1 VRLRASI
8 PLDEGRR
15 NGACGGPSVRLL
27 PLLLLATF
35 AAPRLDRHP
44 WAEAVEEKTRHYIV
58 QTNTFPELAR
68 SLGEALERAYPLFED
83 RFGPLEGKARRPMRV
98 ALYRTARE
106 YMEMGDGIDG
116 AIGHYDAALDRCA
129 VMHRGGAGE
138 EGWAIAVHE
147 AAHHYLGRRHPT
159 FRAPGWYGE
168 GIACWFEGLA
178 DPTAPLGIARLRAR
192 TARAA
197 LDAGEA
203 DLALLL
209 ATRAGVTG
217 RTLQMS
223 NFTPARFYALSW
235 SFVRFLVTDD
245 RTRDAF
251 RRFELR
257 LFASRPFE
265 AADQERARRLLEEE
279 CGALAELEKAWHA
292 SIAAIPPVGEP
303 SRAPVYLGE
312 LAHADAFVRWSAV
325 GRLGGA
331 AIDRDLRRAAVALLD
346 DSDLMV
352 RVAAGEALAPYP
364 DHDAVPAFVRALDS
378 GEPTLKAAALRA
390 LAHPCADA
398 AVPRLLEEL
407 EAEGE
412 REGALGALAAI
423 GDRRA
428 HAALRAAVVD
438 PLLPGALRARCAAG
452 LESDP
457 EAYAALAAAAF
468 DSDAAVA
475 AAARASLE
483 AIQRSAEEKPDR
495 DFTAE
500 LQRLALEIE
509 AFRTARHDAT
519 ATLVDGRR
527 LPDPTSAT
535 GIAALLDLLR
545 DASAPASVR
554 AGACALLG
562 SAGAR
567 EAVPALRRLCG
578 PTHPERLRLEAVR
591 ALVRLTGESRGFQ
604 PGQGARAREE
614 AFRAWAE

>member
-1 VRLRASI
+1 M
-8 PLDEGRR
+8 
-15 NGACGGPSVRLL
+15 RLL
-27 PLLLLATF
+27 PFLVLATF

-44 WAEAVEEKTRHYIV
+44 WSAAVEEKTRHYIV

-68 SLGEALERAYPLFED
+68 SLGEALERAYPLFEE

-98 ALYRTARE
+98 ALFRTARE
-106 YMEMGDGIDG
+106 YMELGDGIDG

-129 VMHRGGAGE
+129 LMHRGGAGE

-159 FRAPGWYGE
+159 FRPPGWYGE
-168 GIACWFEGLA
+168 GMACWFEGLA

-203 DLALLL
+203 DLGLLL
-209 ATRAGVTG
+209 ATRAGVSG
-217 RTLQMS
+217 RTILMS

-235 SFVRFLVTDD
+235 SLVRFLVTDA
-245 RTRDAF
+245 RTRDSF

-279 CGALAELEKAWHA
+279 CGPLAELEKGWHA
-292 SIAAIPPVGEP
+292 SIVALPPAGEAP
-303 SRAPVYLGE
+303 RAPVYLGE
-312 LAHADAFVRWSAV
+312 LHHADAYVRWHAA

-346 DSDLMV
+346 DPDLMV
-352 RVAAGEALAPYP
+352 RVAAGEALAPFP
-364 DHDAVPAFVRALDS
+364 DHDLVPAFVRALDC
-378 GEPTLKAAALRA
+378 GEPALKATALRA

-398 AVPRLLEEL
+398 AVPRLLEEV
-407 EAEGE
+407 EAKGE
-412 REGALGALAAI
+412 REGALSALAAI
-423 GDRRA
+423 GDPRA
-428 HAALRAAVVD
+428 FPALRAALVD
-438 PLLPGALRARCAAG
+438 PRLPGTLRARCAAT

-457 EAYAALAAAAF
+457 EAYAVLAAAAF
-468 DSDAAVA
+468 DNDAAVA

-483 AIQRSAEEKPDR
+483 AIQRSADESQDR

-509 AFRTARHDAT
+509 AFRTARREAT

-527 LPDPTSAT
+527 LPDPTSPT

-567 EAVPALRRLCG
+567 DAIPALRRLCG
-578 PTHPERLRLEAVR
+578 PSYPERLRLEAVR
-591 ALVRLTGESRGFQ
+591 ALVRLTGETRGFA
-604 PGQGARAREE
+604 PGQGARDREA